1 MTPNWKKCILNIN
14 SKIIDAINN
23 LDKTGQRIVLVID
36 DKKNFVGTV
45 NDGDIRRAIKK
56 KYPKMKKL

>member
-36 DKKNFVGTV
+36 EKKILWV
-45 NDGDIRRAIKK
+45 
-56 KYPKMKKL
+56 P

>member
-45 NDGDIRRAIKK
+45 NDGDIRRAINLMLIR
-56 KYPKMKKL
+56 YL